1 MKYNLSESTSYV
13 SSRRD
18 PRAPLTP
25 VLDLD
30 QPPVKDSISVHKNCG
45 PDSVCIPDLAISVT
59 PNVKKFLLSREN
71 VLVLDV
77 LVANRGEDAF
87 ESNFYIKI
95 PPMVFYKRVTEE
107 KTEVK
112 ISCSEKEED
121 VIHCEIGNPLPGGK
135 IVSDFFYVLIVVY
148 NFAF

>member
-1 MKYNLSESTSYV
+1 MKYFLNETESYV
-13 SSRRD
+13 SVRRD

-45 PDSVCIPDLAISVT
+45 HDNVCIPDLVLNCT
-59 PNVKKFLLSREN
+59 PNVDRFLLSREN

-77 LVANRGEDAF
+77 VVANQGEDAF
-87 ESNFYIKI
+87 ESNFYIKV
-95 PPMVFYKRVTEE
+95 PPMVFYKQVTEE

-112 ISCSEKEED
+112 ISCSEKQED
-121 VIHCEIGNPLPGGK
+121 IIHCEIGNPLPGGK
-135 IVSDFFYVLIVVY
+135 IVKFYRCCFVH
-148 NFAF
+148 